1 MRDWGNL
8 YVSTVRHTSHCGSPA
23 DDRGSRTFPPP
34 LRMREASQS
43 PSEPEPPRARAVPQ
57 LSFLHGERRVDD
69 YAYFREKDNPEVMR
83 YIEAENAY
91 TAAMTRHSEALREQ
105 LYTEMLA
112 RIKEDDSQVPAR
124 RDGWFYYSRM
134 EKGRAYPIFCRKRG
148 SLDAV
153 EEVYFDQNDAA
164 KDHEYY
170 QLGGLDV
177 SPDHRYL
184 ALLVDTNGY
193 EDFELQ
199 VRDLETG
206 LVLPDGIGKLGFGLA
221 WAGDSRTV
229 FYVTADQAK
238 RGDRVW
244 RHTLSAAHSSDVCVH
259 EDADVLCNVGV
270 SRSRSG
276 DFIFLTSSS
285 FTSGETWVLDALEPG
300 SKPRLVAAR
309 AKDVEYAVTH
319 GEEWFYIL
327 TNRDGARNFK
337 VMRAPVSEPGLWEEW
352 LPHRPDA
359 FVEGID
365 VFKGFVVVEERH
377 SGLRRLRVTNVG
389 TNDSHDVT
397 FPEPAYGVF
406 LAANPEYDTTLLR
419 FTYSSLVTPKSV
431 FDYDMVK
438 RSPEL
443 KKRDEVLGGYDPS
456 AYRIERLMVTARDG
470 AAVPVSLVYRT
481 PFMRDGERPL
491 LLYAYGSYGATI
503 EPTFS
508 SQRFS
513 LVDRGF
519 VYAIAHVRGGQE
531 MGRQWYDDGKMM
543 KKMNTFH
550 DFIDVAEF
558 LVKERFTS
566 ADRLAAS
573 GASAGGLLMGAIVN
587 MRPELFRAVVAD
599 VPFVDVINT
608 MLDASIPLTASEWEQ
623 WGNPQVEA
631 EYACMRAYS
640 PYDNVERKGYPRMLV
655 TSGVNDPRV
664 AFWEPVKWVAKLR
677 ALKTDGNTL
686 LLKMEMGA
694 GHGGPTGRY
703 EQLRETAFRYAFIL
717 NQTTSAPP
725 PPQ

>member
-1 MRDWGNL
+1 MSDAARPQSDIAPP
-8 YVSTVRHTSHCGSPA
+8 CA
-23 DDRGSRTFPPP
+23 RG
-34 LRMREASQS
+34 
-43 PSEPEPPRARAVPQ
+43 VPQ
-57 LSFLHGERRVDD
+57 LSVLHGDQRVDD
-69 YAYFREKDNPEVMR
+69 YAWLRDRDNPEVTR

-91 TAAMTRHSEALREQ
+91 TAAMTQLTGPLREQ
-105 LYTEMLA
+105 LYEEMVA

-134 EKGRAYPIFCRKRG
+134 EKGRAYPLFCRKKD
-148 SLDAV
+148 SLDAA
-153 EEVYFDQNDAA
+153 EEIYFDQNEAA
-164 KDHEYY
+164 KGHEYY

-184 ALLVDTNGY
+184 ALLVDTSGY
-193 EDFELQ
+193 EDFVLR
-199 VRDLETG
+199 VKDLETG
-206 LVLPDGIGKLGFGLA
+206 MFLPDRVEKLGFGLA
-221 WAGDSRTV
+221 WASDSRTL
-229 FYVTADQAK
+229 FYVTADPAK

-244 RHTLSAAHSSDVCVH
+244 RHRLGDERSSDACVH
-259 EDADVLCNVGV
+259 EDGDNLYNVNV

-276 DFIFLTSSS
+276 EVIFLTSAS
-285 FTSGETWVLDALEPG
+285 FSSGETWLLDARAPD

-309 AKDVEYAVTH
+309 AKDVEYTVAH
-319 GEEWFYIL
+319 GGEWFYIA

-337 VMRAPVSEPGLWEEW
+337 VMRAPVSDPGRWEEW
-352 LPHRPDA
+352 LPHRPET
-359 FVEGID
+359 FVEGVD
-365 VFKGFVVVEERH
+365 VFRDFVVVEERH
-377 SGLRRLRVTNVG
+377 SGLRRLRVTNVN

-406 LAANPEYDTTLLR
+406 LAANPEYDTALLR
-419 FTYSSLVTPKSV
+419 FTCSSLVTPNSV
-431 FDYDMVK
+431 FDYDMVR
-438 RSPEL
+438 RSREL
-443 KKRDEVLGGYDPS
+443 KKRDEVLGGYDAS
-456 AYRIERLMVTARDG
+456 AYRIERLMLTARDG

-481 PFMRDGERPL
+481 PFVRDGDRPL

-587 MRPELFRAVVAD
+587 MRPELFRTVVAD

-608 MLDASIPLTASEWEQ
+608 MLDATIPLTASEWEQ
-623 WGNPQVEA
+623 WGNPQVPE

-677 ALKTDGNTL
+677 ALKTDTNPL

-703 EQLRETAFRYAFIL
+703 EKLREMAFRYAFIVD
-717 NQTTSAPP
+717 QTMPESRLE
-725 PPQ
+725 